1 MKKLLLIPFLL
12 FTSFVTA
19 VCRDDGKESFL
30 LKQPEMPELSAQIF
44 IANRFEDQTYQQIAE
59 RYGISVRKVT
69 REIQRCLHLLREDL
83 GDYLPVV
90 MLLFPNLLSKP

>member
-30 LKQPEMPELSAQIF
+30 LKQPEMPELSGGK
-44 IANRFEDQTYQQIAE
+44 DDDTPGMSDGAE
-59 RYGISVRKVT
+59 LKVNIT
-69 REIQRCLHLLREDL
+69 VGSRTVAATMEIMPLHGTCFRACHWR
-83 GDYLPVV
+83 
-90 MLLFPNLLSKP
+90 